1 MHNDKERRRWQDPE
15 AILDKIGLHA
25 GLTFVDVGCGDG
37 FFAIPAARLLGERG
51 KVLAIDANDE
61 AIDRLDKK
69 AKREGLSNIAFR
81 VGEAEDTILCKRCAD
96 IVFFGIVL
104 HDFKD
109 PLKVLRN
116 AKVMLKPS
124 GRLVDLDWKKD
135 PMEMGPPL
143 EIRFS
148 EQEAVSLMKSA
159 GFEVE
164 SVKESGQYHYVI
176 IGKP

>member
-1 MHNDKERRRWQDPE
+1 LNNEKERRRWQDPE

-25 GLTFVDVGCGDG
+25 GLTFLDIGCGDG
-37 FFAIPAARLLGERG
+37 FFAISAARLVGERG
-51 KVLAIDANDE
+51 KGLAIDANHA

-69 AKREGLSNIAFR
+69 AATEGLSNIAFR
-81 VGEAEDTILCKRCAD
+81 VGEAEDTILCETCAD

-104 HDFKD
+104 HDFRD
-109 PLKVLRN
+109 PLRVLKN
-116 AKVMLKPS
+116 AKVMLRPS
-124 GRLVDLDWKKD
+124 GRLVDLDWRKE

-148 EQEAVSLMKSA
+148 EQEAVRLIKSA

-164 SVKESGQYHYVI
+164 SVKESGQYHYLI
-176 IGKP
+176 IGRP